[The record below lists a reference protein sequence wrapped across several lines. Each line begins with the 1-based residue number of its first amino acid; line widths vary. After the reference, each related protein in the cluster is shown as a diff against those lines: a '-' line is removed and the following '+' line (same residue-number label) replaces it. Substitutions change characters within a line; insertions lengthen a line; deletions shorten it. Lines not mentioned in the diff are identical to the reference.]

1 MNKTSVIILNW
12 NGRNLLEQF
21 LPGVLKFSKSNDTE
35 IVVADNG
42 SSDDSV
48 SLLEKQFPDVR
59 LLAFDKN
66 YGFAEGY
73 NKAIREVE
81 SEYVVLLNSDVEVT
95 CNWLSILVS
104 YLDTHPETVAVQ
116 PKIRSFHN
124 RDLFE
129 YAGAAGGFIDRY
141 AYPFCRGRIL
151 QHVEQDYGQYDTA
164 IPVFW
169 ATGACLCIRRQKYLE
184 VGGLDAR
191 FFAHMEEID
200 LCWRLN
206 ARGYVIEC
214 VPTSVVYHVGGASLN
229 KENPQKTYLNFRNN
243 LLMIYKNVSDR
254 MLPRVLC
261 ARFILDFAAF
271 LHLLISGKLDNAR
284 AVMRAESDFMRM
296 RSSYRLS
303 RAQNLQKTIVP
314 CIKQQFDGSIL
325 YNYYLK
331 GKKTY
336 QSIFDR
342 NHK

>member
-21 LPGVLKFSKSNDTE
+21 LPRVLKFSKSNDTE

-169 ATGACLCIRRQKYLE
+169 ASGACLCIRRQKYLE
-184 VGGLDAR
+184 VEGLDAR